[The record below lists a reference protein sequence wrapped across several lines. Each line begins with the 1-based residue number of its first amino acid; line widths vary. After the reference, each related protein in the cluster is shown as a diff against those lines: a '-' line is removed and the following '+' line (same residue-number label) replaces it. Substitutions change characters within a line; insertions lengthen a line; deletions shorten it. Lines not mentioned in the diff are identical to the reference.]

1 LKFEFIAMN
10 RNTFPVRTMC
20 TILEVSPSGYYAWR
34 ERPPSARDRANDALE
49 VEIRALHAES
59 QQRYGCRKVHARL
72 RRHRTVNHKRVARL
86 MRKNGLKS
94 RRVKPRRF
102 TTNSKHGLPVAPNV
116 LNREFTAEQPNTKW
130 VSDITYVPTHEGW
143 LYLAVVLDLFARRIV
158 GWAMQE
164 EMTRAL
170 VMAAFE
176 RAAQARG
183 VTAGLLFHSDRG
195 SQYASDDFVDLLG
208 VFEVTQSMSRAAE
221 VYDNAVM
228 ESFFASYK
236 LECVPA
242 KGFDTRQQAK
252 SETFEYIEVFY
263 NRQRLHSMLD
273 YLTPAEAEQAVG
285 VS

>member
-1 LKFEFIAMN
+1 MN
-10 RNTFPVRTMC
+10 RNSFPVRTMC
-20 TILEVSPSGYYAWR
+20 TVLEASRSGYYAWR
-34 ERPPSARDRANDALE
+34 KRPASARDRANAALE
-49 VEIRALHAES
+49 VEIRAIHAQS
-59 QQRYGCRKVHARL
+59 KQRYGSRKVHAKL
-72 RRHRTVNHKRVARL
+72 RRHRRVNHKRVARL

-94 RRVKPRRF
+94 KRVRRRRH
-102 TTNSKHGLPVAPNV
+102 TTNSQHGLPVAPNR

-143 LYLAVVLDLFARRIV
+143 MYLAVVLDLFARRVV

-164 EMTRAL
+164 QMTRAL

-176 RAAQARG
+176 QAAQARG
-183 VTAGLLFHSDRG
+183 LVAGLLFHSDRG
-195 SQYASDDFVDLLG
+195 GQYASDDFVELIG
-208 VFEVTQSMSRAAE
+208 VFEVTQSMSRAAD

-242 KGFDTRQQAK
+242 NGFATRQQAR

-263 NRQRLHSMLD
+263 NRQRLHATLG
-273 YLTPAEAEQAVG
+273 YLTPAEAEQVIG
-285 VS
+285 VA